1 MDILTA
7 IEQRR
12 SIRAYDSTH
21 RMTDDEINQLISLT
35 MLSPTAFNIQH
46 WRWVQVSDSNLREQ
60 IKAVAWNQAQVT
72 DASALFVLCADVQAW
87 QKDTSRYWVNAP
99 EAVRDFMVG
108 AIDEYYRG
116 REQVQRDEAMRSGGI
131 VAQTMMLAAMG
142 MGYDT
147 CPMDG
152 FDFDAVAKLI
162 NLPADHV
169 IVMMIAVGKGLEA
182 ARPRAGQ
189 LPIDQVLI
197 QNTF

>member
-1 MDILTA
+1 MDVLTA

-12 SIRAYDSTH
+12 SIRAYDSLH
-21 RMTDDEINQLISLT
+21 QMSDDEVHKLISAT

-46 WRWVQVSDSNLREQ
+46 WRWVQVNDVALREQ
-60 IKAVAWNQAQVT
+60 IKAVAWNQAQIT

-87 QKDTSRYWVNAP
+87 QKDVGRYWVNAP
-99 EAVRDFMVG
+99 EAVREFMVG
-108 AIDEYYRG
+108 AIDQYYRG
-116 REQVQRDEAMRSGGI
+116 RDQVQRDEAMRSGGI

-162 NLPADHV
+162 NLPADHA

>member
-1 MDILTA
+1 MDIFNA

-12 SIRAYDSTH
+12 SVRAYDSTH
-21 RMTDDEINQLISLT
+21 RMSEDEVNRLISLT

-46 WRWVQVSDSNLREQ
+46 WRWVRVSNTSLREQ
-60 IKAVAWNQAQVT
+60 IKAVAWNQAQIT
-72 DASALFVLCADVQAW
+72 DASELFVLCADVQAW

-108 AIDEYYRG
+108 AIDQYYRG

-131 VAQTMMLAAMG
+131 VAQTMMLAAKG

-162 NLPADHV
+162 QLPADHA

-189 LPIDQVLI
+189 LPIEQVLI

>member
-1 MDILTA
+1 MDVFSA

-12 SIRAYDSTH
+12 SIRSYDSSH
-21 RMTDDEINQLISLT
+21 KMSDDEVNKLIAAT

-46 WRWVQVSDSNLREQ
+46 WRWVQVKDAALREQ

-87 QKDTSRYWVNAP
+87 QKDTGRYWVNAP
-99 EAVRDFMVG
+99 EAVREFMVG
-108 AIDEYYRG
+108 AIDQYYRG
-116 REQVQRDEAMRSGGI
+116 RDQVQRDEAMRSGGI
-131 VAQTMMLAAMG
+131 IAQTMMLAAKG

-152 FDFDAVAKLI
+152 FDFDAVAQLI
-162 NLPADHV
+162 NLPSDHA

-189 LPIDQVLI
+189 LSIEQVLI

>member
-60 IKAVAWNQAQVT
+60 IKAVAWNQAQIT

-87 QKDTSRYWVNAP
+87 QKDVSRYWVNAP
-99 EAVRDFMVG
+99 EAVREFMVG
-108 AIDEYYRG
+108 AIDQYYRG

>member
-1 MDILTA
+1 MDIFNA

-12 SIRAYDSTH
+12 SVRAYDSTH
-21 RMTDDEINQLISLT
+21 RMSEDEVNRLISLT

-46 WRWVQVSDSNLREQ
+46 WRWVRVSDTSLREQ
-60 IKAVAWNQAQVT
+60 IKAVAWNQAQIT
-72 DASALFVLCADVQAW
+72 DASELFVLCADVQAW

-108 AIDEYYRG
+108 AIDQYYRG

-131 VAQTMMLAAMG
+131 VAQTMMLAAKG

-162 NLPADHV
+162 QLPADHA

-189 LPIDQVLI
+189 LPIEQVLI

>member
-1 MDILTA
+1 MDVLTA

-12 SIRAYDSTH
+12 SIRKFDATH
-21 RMTDDEINQLISLT
+21 SMSDAEVRQLIELT

-46 WRWVQVSDSNLREQ
+46 WRWVHVKQAQLREQ
-60 IKAVAWNQAQVT
+60 IKAVAWNQEQVT

-87 QKDTSRYWVNAP
+87 QKEVGRYWVNAP
-99 EAVRDFMVG
+99 EAVREFMVG
-108 AIDEYYRG
+108 AIDQYYRG

-162 NLPADHV
+162 NLPADHA

-197 QNTF
+197 QNNF

>member
-1 MDILTA
+1 MDIFNA

-12 SIRAYDSTH
+12 SVRAYDSTH
-21 RMTDDEINQLISLT
+21 RMSEDEVNRLISLT

-46 WRWVQVSDSNLREQ
+46 WRWVRVSNTSLREQ
-60 IKAVAWNQAQVT
+60 IKAVAWNQAQIT
-72 DASALFVLCADVQAW
+72 DASELFVLCADVQAW

-108 AIDEYYRG
+108 AIDQYYRG

-131 VAQTMMLAAMG
+131 VAQTMMLAAKG

-152 FDFDAVAKLI
+152 FDFDAVAQLI
-162 NLPADHV
+162 QLPADHA

-189 LPIDQVLI
+189 LPIEQVLI

>member
-1 MDILTA
+1 MDIFSA

-12 SIRAYDSTH
+12 SVKTYDASH
-21 RMTDDEINQLISLT
+21 RMSDSDVTKLISTT
-35 MLSPTAFNIQH
+35 MLSPTAFNLQH
-46 WRWVQVSDSNLREQ
+46 WRWVQVTDMALREQ
-60 IKAVAWNQAQVT
+60 IKAVAWGQAQVT

-87 QKDTSRYWVNAP
+87 QKDVSRYWQNAP
-99 EAVRDFMVG
+99 EGIRDFMVG
-108 AIDEYYRG
+108 AIDQYYRG

-131 VAQTMMLAAMG
+131 IAQTMMLAAKG
-142 MGYDT
+142 MGYDS

-162 NLPADHV
+162 KLPADHV
-169 IVMMIAVGKGLEA
+169 IVMMIAVGKAAEP

-189 LPIDQVLI
+189 LPLEQVLL

>member
-1 MDILTA
+1 MDIFNV

-12 SIRAYDSTH
+12 SVRAYDSTH
-21 RMTDDEINQLISLT
+21 RMSEDEVNRLISLT

-46 WRWVQVSDSNLREQ
+46 WRWVRVSDTSLREQ
-60 IKAVAWNQAQVT
+60 IKAVAWNQSQIT
-72 DASALFVLCADVQAW
+72 DASELFVLCADVQAW

-108 AIDEYYRG
+108 AIDQYYRG

-131 VAQTMMLAAMG
+131 VAQTMMLAAKG

-162 NLPADHV
+162 QLPADHA

-189 LPIDQVLI
+189 LPIEQVLI

>member
-1 MDILTA
+1 MDIFNV

-12 SIRAYDSTH
+12 SVRAYDSTH
-21 RMTDDEINQLISLT
+21 RMSEDEVNRLISLT

-46 WRWVQVSDSNLREQ
+46 WRWVRVSNTSLREQ
-60 IKAVAWNQAQVT
+60 IKAVAWNQAQIT
-72 DASALFVLCADVQAW
+72 DASELFVLCADVQAW

-108 AIDEYYRG
+108 AIDQYYRG

-131 VAQTMMLAAMG
+131 VAQTMMLAAKG

-162 NLPADHV
+162 QLPADHA

-189 LPIDQVLI
+189 LPIEQVLI

>member
-1 MDILTA
+1 MDIFNA

-12 SIRAYDSTH
+12 SVRAYDSTH
-21 RMTDDEINQLISLT
+21 RMSEDEVNRLISLT

-46 WRWVQVSDSNLREQ
+46 WRWVRVSNTSLREQ
-60 IKAVAWNQAQVT
+60 IKAVAWNQSQIT
-72 DASALFVLCADVQAW
+72 DASELFVLCADVQAW

-108 AIDEYYRG
+108 AIDQYYRG

-131 VAQTMMLAAMG
+131 VAQTMMLAAKG

-162 NLPADHV
+162 QLPADHA

-189 LPIDQVLI
+189 LPIEQVLI

>member
-1 MDILTA
+1 MDIFNV

-12 SIRAYDSTH
+12 SVRAYDSTH
-21 RMTDDEINQLISLT
+21 RMSEDEVNRLISLT

-46 WRWVQVSDSNLREQ
+46 WRWVRVSDTSLREQ
-60 IKAVAWNQAQVT
+60 IKAVAWNQAQIT
-72 DASALFVLCADVQAW
+72 DASELFVLCADVQAW

-108 AIDEYYRG
+108 AIDQYYRG

-131 VAQTMMLAAMG
+131 VAQTMMLAAKG

-162 NLPADHV
+162 QLPADHA

-189 LPIDQVLI
+189 LPIEQVLI

>member
-1 MDILTA
+1 MDVLTA

-12 SIRAYDSTH
+12 SIRAYDSSH
-21 RMTDDEINQLISLT
+21 QMSDDEVHKLISAT

-46 WRWVQVSDSNLREQ
+46 WRWVQVNDVALREQ
-60 IKAVAWNQAQVT
+60 IKAVAWNQAQIT

-87 QKDTSRYWVNAP
+87 QKDVGRYWVNAP
-99 EAVRDFMVG
+99 EAVREFMVG
-108 AIDEYYRG
+108 AIDQYYRG
-116 REQVQRDEAMRSGGI
+116 RDQVQRDEAMRSGGI

-162 NLPADHV
+162 NLPADHA

>member
-1 MDILTA
+1 MDIFNA

-12 SIRAYDSTH
+12 SVRAYDSTH
-21 RMTDDEINQLISLT
+21 RMSEDEVNRLISLT

-46 WRWVQVSDSNLREQ
+46 WRWVRVSDTSLREQ
-60 IKAVAWNQAQVT
+60 IKAVAWNQSQIT
-72 DASALFVLCADVQAW
+72 DASELFVLCADVQAW
-87 QKDTSRYWVNAP
+87 QKDTYRYWVNAP

-108 AIDEYYRG
+108 AIDQYYRG

-131 VAQTMMLAAMG
+131 VAQTMMLAAKG

-162 NLPADHV
+162 QLPADHA

-189 LPIDQVLI
+189 LPIEQVLI

>member
-131 VAQTMMLAAMG
+131 VAQTMMLAAKG

-162 NLPADHV
+162 QLPADHV
-169 IVMMIAVGKGLEA
+169 IVMMIAVGKGLDA